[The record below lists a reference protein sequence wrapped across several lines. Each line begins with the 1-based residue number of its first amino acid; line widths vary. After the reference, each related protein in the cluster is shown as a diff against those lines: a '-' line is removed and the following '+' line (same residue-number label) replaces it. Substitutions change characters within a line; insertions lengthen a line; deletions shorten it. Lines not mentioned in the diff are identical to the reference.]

1 MESRAMDVDESMKTA
16 DRQSETDTV
25 VGFIDE
31 WLAEHGWRLDDRV
44 LDFALD
50 VRTML
55 DEVDELAETAEGER
69 QPVSVG

>member
-1 MESRAMDVDESMKTA
+1 MDVDKGMNTA
-16 DRQSETDTV
+16 LQSSEPDFV

-50 VRTML
+50 VRAML
-55 DEVDELAETAEGER
+55 DEAPVEER

>member
-1 MESRAMDVDESMKTA
+1 MDVAEGMNT
-16 DRQSETDTV
+16 ETQTGDTEIV

-50 VRTML
+50 VRAML
-55 DEVDELAETAEGER
+55 DEAPVEDR

>member
-1 MESRAMDVDESMKTA
+1 MENRAMGVDTSMKIA
-16 DRQSETDTV
+16 PQHSETDIV

-50 VRTML
+50 VRAML
-55 DEVDELAETAEGER
+55 DEAPVEER
-69 QPVSVG
+69 QTVLA

>member
-1 MESRAMDVDESMKTA
+1 MESRAMDVAEGMNTESQTG
-16 DRQSETDTV
+16 DTEIV

-50 VRTML
+50 VRAML
-55 DEVDELAETAEGER
+55 DEAPVEDR

>member
-1 MESRAMDVDESMKTA
+1 MDVENDMKTA
-16 DRQSETDTV
+16 PENESDTV
-25 VGFIDE
+25 VEFIDE

-55 DEVDELAETAEGER
+55 DEEPAEERQAETVLA
-69 QPVSVG
+69 